1 MWKNEL
7 EQKAKA
13 KYMLTSNDIL
23 QKPEMQTTGVLVY
36 CTTYYKDKSNHT
48 SILKTPPGIIP

>member
-7 EQKAKA
+7 QQKAKA
-13 KYMLTSNDIL
+13 KHMLTSNDIL

-36 CTTYYKDKSNHT
+36 CTTYYKDKSNNT
-48 SILKTPPGIIP
+48 SILKTPLGIIP